1 LQRFRNGN
9 HHQFETDQTNQCRN
23 GKKGCPVYAENLVI
37 DILTE
42 DCKINLETGDIDV
55 SDAR

>member
-1 LQRFRNGN
+1 MVIIINSKQIK
-9 HHQFETDQTNQCRN
+9 QTNIETV
-23 GKKGCPVYAENLVI
+23 KKGCPVYAENLVI